1 MKGVIEA
8 VENKYQLVQQA
19 INQNADAFE
28 QLLINEERK
37 MYYTALSYVGKQ
49 EDALDVIQETAYKA
63 FLAIKNLRE
72 PEYFS
77 TWLIAILIREC
88 YQLLRKRNK
97 MIPYEENELLMKLSY
112 TENNTVD
119 HLYLKEMIEKLPED
133 YQTVIVLFY
142 YHDLALR
149 DIATVIERPIGTV
162 KTYLHRARQQLKKE
176 LERGYSL
183 DEKAT

>member
-1 MKGVIEA
+1 M
-8 VENKYQLVQQA
+8 ENKEQLVQRA
-19 INQNADAFE
+19 IKQDAEAFE

-37 MYYTALSYVGKQ
+37 MYYTALSYVGSK
-49 EDALDVIQETAYKA
+49 EDALDAIQETAYKA

-88 YQLLRKRNK
+88 YQLLRTRNET
-97 MIPYEENELLMKLSY
+97 IPYEENELLSKLTY
-112 TENNTVD
+112 DEIDTVE
-119 HLYLKEMIEKLPED
+119 HLYIKDTIAKLPEH

-142 YHDLALR
+142 YHDLAIR
-149 DIATVIERPIGTV
+149 DIATIIEQPVGTV

-176 LERGYSL
+176 LERGYRL
-183 DEKAT
+183 NEKAT